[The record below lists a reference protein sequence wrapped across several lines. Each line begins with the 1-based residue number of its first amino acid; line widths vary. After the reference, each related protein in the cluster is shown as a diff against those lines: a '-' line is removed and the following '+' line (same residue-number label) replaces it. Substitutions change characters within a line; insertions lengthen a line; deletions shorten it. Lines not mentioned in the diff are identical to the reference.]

1 MIQTLSDAELEVMN
15 AIWEKGV
22 PVTVS
27 KLVAHFSETKKWKVQ
42 TVATFVVRLMGKGF
56 LTTEKVKGIKTYT
69 PRISKTQYDNSLSR
83 RLLDTV
89 YGGSVKNM
97 VISLLD
103 GEEISPDE
111 LNELR
116 KWLEELK

>member
-15 AIWEKGV
+15 AIWEKAA

-27 KLVAHFSETKKWKVQ
+27 ELVAHFSETKKWKVQ
-42 TVATFVVRLMGKGF
+42 TVATFAVRLVGKGF
-56 LTTEKVKGIKTYT
+56 LTAEKVRGVNTYT
-69 PRISKTQYDNSLSR
+69 ARVSKTAYNNSLSR

-97 VISLLD
+97 VVSLLN
-103 GEEISPDE
+103 GEAVSPDE